1 MTLKREF
8 GARLCPG
15 YAQGLAQGCH
25 FRNYLIPKDMPRVP
39 GVPSVYA
46 RARAGVRAPA
56 SFPDPFCGM
65 GVCAPHGREDITHGT
80 PGTLGI
86 FFFFNHLLQFK
97 PWATPW
103 AYLGHRCSVLFHDKH
118 FNFGRE
124 GR

>member
-46 RARAGVRAPA
+46 RARVGVRAPA

-86 FFFFNHLLQFK
+86 FFFFQSLTSIQTLGD
-97 PWATPW
+97 TPGIPRAW
-103 AYLGHRCSVLFHDKH
+103 LFCVVPRQT
-118 FNFGRE
+118 FPFW
-124 GR
+124 